1 MFANP
6 LGLLALLAVPAIV
19 ALHLFRRR
27 FQPRVV
33 SALFLWTDPDAT
45 PLSGRKRDPLRRS
58 LSLALE
64 ILAAIC
70 LALAL
75 AGPRGCAGESGRHWV
90 VVVDGSASMGARD
103 PRADA
108 APGTEASR
116 DAGRTRVEIVRA
128 DIEARVHDLP
138 RGSRVTIVE
147 SGARPRVIAGPAAFP
162 AEALAALAKLDTTAL
177 HHDLTSAAA
186 LGLQLSGG
194 GAVTCYTDAFRPDDL
209 PPEVEIVAVGAPLEN
224 VAIVH
229 ATREAAVRRSTSE
242 PRAPADRVA
251 VTVANPSSTSAR
263 TTVSAVLPLEADAP
277 VSEPRTLDLAAHE
290 RRTFAF
296 EVPRATGVVEVRLS
310 PDALA
315 VDDRAWLAPR
325 PARVVGLRSNLD
337 DATASLLGLSSK
349 AGRVARWLALV
360 DQAVEAESDETAHLL
375 LTDKVA
381 GGPTTWT
388 LRLAP
393 LSSARKDFI
402 GPFLADKRHPLLEG
416 TTLEGV
422 VWSADPDLV
431 LSGAPLVSAGNVPI
445 LVEER
450 TPQRREYVLDFD
462 PKRSTLAR
470 SPDWPILLANL
481 VEERRAELPGL
492 AATNLVVG
500 DVTTWRGP
508 VDAADATP
516 YVLEGPGTRREHSPR
531 ATISIDGFDRP
542 GTYAWTRDGVVLA
555 RIGVSFVDPTE
566 SDLTGASSGTR
577 AASVSSA
584 DAPPQTTWIEW
595 ILIAVTLLAL
605 LFDWWVLQRLTS
617 RVDRASERLA
627 VPEPSG
633 AS

>member
-64 ILAAIC
+64 ILAAVC

-103 PRADA
+103 PRAN
-108 APGTEASR
+108 GASGA
-116 DAGRTRVEIVRA
+116 DRTRVEIVRA

-229 ATREAAVRRSTSE
+229 ATREAAAPTSTSG
-242 PRAPADRVA
+242 PRAPTDRIA
-251 VTVANPSSTSAR
+251 VTIANPSTIPAS
-263 TTVSAVLPLEADAP
+263 TTVSAVLPLESDAP

-315 VDDRAWLAPR
+315 VDDHAWLAPR

-337 DATASLLGLSSK
+337 DATSSLLGLSSK

-381 GGPTTWT
+381 GGPATWT

-393 LSSARKDFI
+393 LSSARKDYV

-450 TPQRREYVLDFD
+450 TALRREYVLDLD

-481 VEERRAELPGL
+481 VEERRAELPGV

-508 VDAADATP
+508 VEAADTTP

-531 ATISIDGFDRP
+531 ATISIVGFDRP
-542 GTYAWTRDGVVLA
+542 GTYAWTRNGVVLA
-555 RIGVSFVDPTE
+555 RFGVSFVDPTE

-605 LFDWWVLQRLTS
+605 LADWWVLQRLTS
-617 RVDRASERLA
+617 RVDRVSERLA
-627 VPEPSG
+627 GPEPSG